1 MLYRYTCPCTKPTL
15 SICYS
20 ISLISISY
28 PTKKP
33 PDSPGFS
40 SRTWVIRNS
49 SSGWVILPDSAK
61 STSRKRTN
69 LNRKKGH
76 GKTHQKKTSKT
87 EPSLLFVFFLSFVYH
102 IPQKYRFRYLPKRI
116 YYQEMSHLPS
126 IMFTLRVGYYR
137 GVTTVES
144 LWAYYSFIILPQIYT
159 WQVLTNIL
167 PITLKCLLRNGAWD
181 FLEKNFPKKRNATH
195 LTEELQQ
202 SELTW
207 NNHHES

>member
-1 MLYRYTCPCTKPTL
+1 MLYRYTYPCTKPTL

-76 GKTHQKKTSKT
+76 GKTHQKKKHPKPNHLCCLCFFCRLFTISLKSTGSGTFLKGYTTRKCRIFQASCSLRMSGTT
-87 EPSLLFVFFLSFVYH
+87 EV
-102 IPQKYRFRYLPKRI
+102 
-116 YYQEMSHLPS
+116 
-126 IMFTLRVGYYR
+126 
-137 GVTTVES
+137 
-144 LWAYYSFIILPQIYT
+144 
-159 WQVLTNIL
+159 
-167 PITLKCLLRNGAWD
+167 
-181 FLEKNFPKKRNATH
+181 
-195 LTEELQQ
+195 
-202 SELTW
+202 
-207 NNHHES
+207 